1 MTTQFVAERDM
12 EDSGKGCG
20 EIFRWGV
27 HSLQPTMSYLKELG
41 WVGEESELARS
52 LIFLKFRPQSV
63 LGRKMRAVVYDGGGD
78 TTMIHSAG

>member
-1 MTTQFVAERDM
+1 LQSETWRIRVKDVVRFSD
-12 EDSGKGCG
+12 G
-20 EIFRWGV
+20 ESI
-27 HSLQPTMSYLKELG
+27 QPTMSYLKELG